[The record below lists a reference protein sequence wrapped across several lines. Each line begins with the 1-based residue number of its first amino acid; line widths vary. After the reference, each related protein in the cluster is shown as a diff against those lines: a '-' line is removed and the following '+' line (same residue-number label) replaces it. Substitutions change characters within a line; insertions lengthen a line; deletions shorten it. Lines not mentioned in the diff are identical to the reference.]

1 MQRDKEGAPWGRRR
15 DPEDKDMKRTIQALT
30 AFLLLPIFLLA
41 GGCSV
46 SRFRQP
52 EEEAK
57 ETVKPAPQDEQK
69 EEEQTVY
76 QADALVYEK
85 QLDLPSG
92 GVAATYRAALPQFKE
107 EGSQGLILRKINEYY
122 ETELVSLQQD
132 CESYFG
138 QIQASYG
145 NGWQT
150 AVQPVA
156 DYHVDFSYELVQ
168 QSGGRISV
176 VRTYRY
182 VDTNVKDKVVYTAET
197 FDCQTGWPEKLQDLF
212 TGDKEKVQQA
222 VIEQIEKWCGDNGLE
237 YSQLTPFT
245 FEKQDSSF
253 AISQDT
259 LYLCM
264 EESAISS
271 QSAGG
276 QLVQI
281 PLENLEDVLA

>member
-1 MQRDKEGAPWGRRR
+1 
-15 DPEDKDMKRTIQALT
+15 MKRNIQALT
-30 AFLLLPIFLLA
+30 ALLLLPVFLMS

-52 EEEAK
+52 EEEK
-57 ETVKPAPQDEQK
+57 EETVKPAPQDTQPTD
-69 EEEQTVY
+69 EETVY
-76 QADALVYEK
+76 EADELLYEK

-107 EGSQGLILRKINEYY
+107 EGGQGLILRKINEYY
-122 ETELVSLQQD
+122 ETELTALQQD
-132 CESYFG
+132 CDSYFS

-145 NGWQT
+145 DAWQT

-182 VDTNVKDKVVYTAET
+182 VDTNVKDKVIYTAET

-212 TGDKEKVQQA
+212 IEDKEKAQQA
-222 VIEQIEKWCGDNGLE
+222 VTEQIEKWCGENGLE

-245 FEKQDSSF
+245 FEKQDGSF

-264 EESAISS
+264 GESVISA

-276 QLVQI
+276 QLVKI
-281 PLENLEDVLA
+281 PLENLESVLA